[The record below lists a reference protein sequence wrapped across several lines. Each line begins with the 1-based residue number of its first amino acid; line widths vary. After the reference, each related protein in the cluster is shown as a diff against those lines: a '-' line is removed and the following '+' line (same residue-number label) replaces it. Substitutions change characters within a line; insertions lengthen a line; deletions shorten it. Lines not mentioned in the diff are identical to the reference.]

1 MPTNSVEMQ
10 QEYQRLF
17 DTCKIKVDKYPLV
30 DAAID
35 KIVANRAKY
44 EAVSKRTGV
53 PWYFIAIVHTME
65 GGGKFNTHLHNGDPL
80 TAKTVQVPKNRP
92 ATGSPPFTWEDS
104 AFDALILRKLDK
116 ISNWTVPELLYQF
129 EGYNG
134 FGYRVKGINSPY
146 LWSFT
151 NQYTKGKYTAD
162 GIYDP
167 NAVSKQIGTAA
178 FLRRMAEKQIV
189 VTGDVDPI
197 SRIKSLG
204 SNVVY
209 NPKKYDEKAKELQ
222 QLLSN
227 VGQPLK
233 ADGFAGTNTSDAFF
247 RVTGSYLKGDK
258 RP

>member
-1 MPTNSVEMQ
+1 MPTNTPEMK

-17 DTCKIKVDKYPLV
+17 DSCVIKADKYPLL

-35 KIVANRAKY
+35 KILANRDKY
-44 EAVSKRTGV
+44 DTVSKRAGV

-80 TAKTVQVPKNRP
+80 TAKTVQVPKGRP
-92 ATGSPPFTWEDS
+92 LNGNPPFTWEDS
-104 AFDALILRKLDK
+104 AFDALQLRKLDK
-116 ISNWTVPELLYQF
+116 ITNWSIPELLYQL

-162 GIYDP
+162 GIYDS
-167 NAVSKQIGTAA
+167 NAVSKQVGAAA
-178 FLRRMAEKQIV
+178 FLRRMAERQLAI
-189 VTGDVDPI
+189 TGDVDPI
-197 SRIKSLG
+197 SRIKALG
-204 SNVVY
+204 SSVMF
-209 NPKKYDEKAKELQ
+209 NPKKYDDRAKELQ

-227 VGQPLK
+227 LGQPLK
-233 ADGFAGTNTSDAFF
+233 PDGFAGTNTSDAFF
-247 RVTGSYLKGDK
+247 RVTGMYLNGDK
-258 RP
+258 R